1 MMTFAVLGGI
11 FLNIG
16 AYLTYKGLI
25 FRAVMVY
32 LVADVCWVLM
42 AYERQDWLGMVFIVV
57 GIVFGLLAFAKMRSG
72 NMEKELKKEQI

>member
-11 FLNIG
+11 LLNIG